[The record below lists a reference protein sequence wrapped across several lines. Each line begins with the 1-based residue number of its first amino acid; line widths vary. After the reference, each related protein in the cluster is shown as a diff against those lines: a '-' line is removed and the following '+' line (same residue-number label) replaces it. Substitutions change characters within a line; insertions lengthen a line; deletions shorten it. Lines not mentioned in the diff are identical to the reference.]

1 MSLLTISITLGAA
14 LWVLVVGLVLGMC
27 AAARTGDAQR
37 IEPLA
42 PARRL
47 ASRPEAPVPEHPAV
61 GARTARS
68 RPGAGGGAP
77 SGAGGGRRRPSIRP
91 RRAWFSY
98 SSRQC

>member
-47 ASRPEAPVPEHPAV
+47 ASRPEAPVPAHPPWARAQR
-61 GARTARS
+61 GADPAREAE
-68 RPGAGGGAP
+68 RPAALAGAAGG
-77 SGAGGGRRRPSIRP
+77 S
-91 RRAWFSY
+91 
-98 SSRQC
+98 